1 MGIFWHAVLARL
13 KSRLSLIDLQRATE
27 DTFDLCIRD
36 TKVSGMFQALRN
48 SDPAVD
54 HSSRWRD
61 DFQSVLE
68 RIASRATR
76 KSQAAECRKIIL
88 ESMEKRA
95 LLWALIEISDAEV
108 QQALINVFFQQLA
121 AQGVTNLVQL
131 VVKQYLYYMLDG
143 LALTLLYTQQ
153 FNSTVKIDSFDS
165 HYDAMC
171 KVDVEIMVKKV
182 MLSGISGF
190 DMPKSSATAKAY
202 REQIVCP
209 LEGPLENIKRE
220 FKENLFLL
228 SPAAPD
234 GSQFIAFL
242 NKYSNQLEAFKRAS
256 ANETRTV

>member
-1 MGIFWHAVLARL
+1 MGILLRTVLARL
-13 KSRLSLIDLQRATE
+13 KPRLSLIDLQRATE

-36 TKVSGMFQALRN
+36 PKVSSMFQALRN

-54 HSSRWRD
+54 HSSSWRD
-61 DFQSVLE
+61 DLHPVLE

-95 LLWALIEISDAEV
+95 LLWALIEISEAEV

-121 AQGVTNLVQL
+121 AQAVTNLVQL

-143 LALTLLYTQQ
+143 LALTLLYAQQ

-171 KVDVEIMVKKV
+171 KVEAEIMIKKV
-182 MLSGISGF
+182 MLSDTFGLE
-190 DMPKSSATAKAY
+190 MPKSSATAKAY
-202 REQIVCP
+202 REQIVGP
-209 LEGPLENIKRE
+209 LEGPLGNIKRE

-228 SPAAPD
+228 SPATPD
-234 GSQFIAFL
+234 GSQFVAFL
-242 NKYSNQLEAFKRAS
+242 NRYSSQLEAFKRES
-256 ANETRTV
+256 ANDSK